1 MKINEKLILIDSFGR
16 VAKKLRISVTDRCNF
31 TCIFCMPS
39 QPIWI
44 PKSEILTFEEI
55 ERLVRI
61 FVDLGIEK
69 VKLTGGEPLVRNDI
83 ELLIE
88 KISNIQ
94 GIKSISITT
103 NGYFLPDKAFK
114 LKEAGLK
121 SVTISFHSLDKEKFN
136 SVVGKNVYERVLKGI
151 DTALDAGFE
160 SVKMNTVIIRGYNE
174 NEILDL
180 IEFARDRNLI
190 LRFIEY
196 MPFDGLHLWDLSKVV
211 TGKEILDIIKKKYDF
226 EEKPRENGSTSQ
238 NYRFKDGKGEFG
250 IITSISRPFCSDCDR
265 IRLKADG
272 KLVPCMFSK
281 DEYDLKTPLRK
292 GASDE
297 EIKNLIRTY
306 YYRKF
311 AGVEKLI
318 NAQLLPKHIR
328 PMHTIGG

>member
-281 DEYDLKTPLRK
+281 DEYDLKTPLKK

-311 AGVEKLI
+311 AVLK
-318 NAQLLPKHIR
+318 N
-328 PMHTIGG
+328 